1 MAESSK
7 NEQAKLRAKQAEA
20 LQADITETAKK
31 FSSIVEYL
39 DGLTAA
45 EIGDVLAGKEVKS
58 ALNKLGLQL
67 KVEGES
73 AVKKTRK
80 AGKRTRRSK
89 VSDEDIIKYFKTEHS
104 VGEVRKDLGQTVPK
118 RLEGL
123 LRAGK
128 LILRKDGLKK
138 FYKAK

>member
-67 KVEGES
+67 KAEGEP
-73 AVKKTRK
+73 AVKKMRK

-89 VSDEDIIKYFKTEHS
+89 VSDEQLLEFLKKERT
-104 VGEVRKDLGQTVPK
+104 VGEVRKELGQTVPK

-123 LRAGK
+123 LKVKKVTVRQ
-128 LILRKDGLKK
+128 DGLKK
-138 FYKAK
+138 IYKAV

>member
-7 NEQAKLRAKQAEA
+7 NELVQFRAKQAEA
-20 LQADITETAKK
+20 LQSVITETAKK
-31 FSSIVEYL
+31 LAVILEYL
-39 DGLTAA
+39 DGLTTS
-45 EIGDVLAGKEVKS
+45 EICDVLAGKEVKS

-67 KVEGES
+67 KVEGEP

-89 VSDEDIIKYFKTEHS
+89 VSDEDIIKYLKTEHS
-104 VGEVRKDLGQTVPK
+104 VGDVRKELGQLIPK
-118 RLEGL
+118 RLAGL
-123 LRAGK
+123 EKAGK
-128 LILRKDGLKK
+128 VVMRKDGLKK